1 MPGENVLVSITVSR
15 EKDEILYKLDC
26 SSDLHNEELEYY
38 LQEIINGICKWK
50 PDICAENKK
59 MLKGTIRTT
68 SKKK

>member
-26 SSDLHNEELEYY
+26 GSDLSNEELEYY
-38 LQEIINGICKWK
+38 LQEIIKGICTWK
-50 PDICAENKK
+50 PEICLENKK

-68 SKKK
+68 SKNK